1 MPFHALITGQ
11 VLPLVMHL
19 VDEPPQPEDVKAG
32 WTAFAIFIGLG
43 VAVALL
49 GWSLVRQLKKAQA
62 AQDAGVYDDPDAAR
76 PGRPVEGPAQ
86 GQAQSDAPAPADT
99 PVDSEAEQPENHGR
113 QSS

>member
-11 VLPLVMHL
+11 VMPLVLRL
-19 VDEPPQPEDVKAG
+19 VDQPPQPEDVKAG

-43 VAVALL
+43 IAVALL

-76 PGRPVEGPAQ
+76 PGQPVEGPSQSETQ
-86 GQAQSDAPAPADT
+86 GSVDS
-99 PVDSEAEQPENHGR
+99 PVDSPVDDVVDGLVDD
-113 QSS
+113 